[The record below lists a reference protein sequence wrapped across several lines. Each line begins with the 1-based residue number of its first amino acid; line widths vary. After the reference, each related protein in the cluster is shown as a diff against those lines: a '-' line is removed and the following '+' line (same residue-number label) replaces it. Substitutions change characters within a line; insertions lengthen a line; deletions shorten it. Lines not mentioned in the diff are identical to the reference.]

1 MWLVWESP
9 KHFKACLDY
18 IENPVGSSNERAK
31 TTTNL
36 LNCMPAI
43 GGVMPARE
51 AAHLISIGEKPLG
64 NSFIPM
70 EFSPNTFYKN

>member
-1 MWLVWESP
+1 MWLVWDSP
-9 KHFKACLDY
+9 KHFKDY
-18 IENPVGSSNERAK
+18 IDHIEQFVGVRSSDDAVAPS
-31 TTTNL
+31 L

-43 GGVMPARE
+43 GGVLPAKE
-51 AAHLISIGEKPLG
+51 VEHPVNIGDKSWA

>member
-18 IENPVGSSNERAK
+18 IENPVGSSNERAE

-43 GGVMPARE
+43 GGVMPAR
-51 AAHLISIGEKPLG
+51 S
-64 NSFIPM
+64 SC
-70 EFSPNTFYKN
+70 